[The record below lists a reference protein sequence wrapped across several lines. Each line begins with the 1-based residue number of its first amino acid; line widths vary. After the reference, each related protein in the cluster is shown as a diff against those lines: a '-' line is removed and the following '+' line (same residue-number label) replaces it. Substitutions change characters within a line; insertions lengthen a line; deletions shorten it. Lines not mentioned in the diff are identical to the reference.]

1 MDFISKEQVLEKFHF
16 RAATRFYDPNKK
28 VSREDFDYILELKS
42 FDFTNL
48 FSISCKDHCSHFGYS
63 P

>member
-28 VSREDFDYILELKS
+28 VSREVIIFSNLHVYHQVRLDLSLGILS
-42 FDFTNL
+42 
-48 FSISCKDHCSHFGYS
+48 
-63 P
+63 